1 MDLYKKGELSMEDF
15 CTDIKGCGDL
25 KHKGPH
31 EVGVVLFYA
40 SWCGHCVN
48 FKPTWEKLLNEETSK
63 VFFKS
68 YNAGTKPPF
77 WSGKKNSLVQ
87 GYPTIVKYRRDK
99 SGVYVYTET
108 FMGPRTVEDLK
119 KFAGLGSQPRG
130 RAPITRTPVPSRA
143 TRPRSVSR
151 KPVARKRSIRARSV
165 SRKRAQSTRA
175 RSARGAR
182 GRSASRKRARVPRS
196 KK

>member
-31 EVGVVLFYA
+31 EVGIVLFYA

-119 KFAGLGSQPRG
+119 KFAGLGSQSRG
-130 RAPITRTPVPSRA
+130 RATRKSELPVPSRARA

-151 KPVARKRSIRARSV
+151 KPVARKRAKSV

-175 RSARGAR
+175 RSARG
-182 GRSASRKRARVPRS
+182 RSLSRKRARVPRS